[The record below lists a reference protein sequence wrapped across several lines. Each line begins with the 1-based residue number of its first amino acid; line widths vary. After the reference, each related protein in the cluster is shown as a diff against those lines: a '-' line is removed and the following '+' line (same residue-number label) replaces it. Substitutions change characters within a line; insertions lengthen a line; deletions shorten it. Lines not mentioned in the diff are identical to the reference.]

1 MLARD
6 GLLSSLF
13 WRVEHACIMMNRL
26 KNSLTAV
33 IWLMGNAFSRTF
45 GYAEA
50 SPSGSAVRGRLSIV
64 VISFLIFVRPSTL
77 VPSFNNT
84 LSSTPFSSVIA
95 ERAERDSSELSARA
109 A

>member
-6 GLLSSLF
+6 GVFACLF
-13 WRVEHACIMMNRL
+13 WRVEHACIMMNRF
-26 KNSLTAV
+26 KNSCRAV
-33 IWLMGNAFSRTF
+33 RGLMGNAFSRTF

-50 SPSGSAVRGRLSIV
+50 SPSGSAVRGRISIV

-77 VPSFNNT
+77 VSSFDNT
-84 LSSTPFSSVIA
+84 LSSTPFSIVIA
-95 ERAERDSSELSARA
+95 ERADRDSSELSARA